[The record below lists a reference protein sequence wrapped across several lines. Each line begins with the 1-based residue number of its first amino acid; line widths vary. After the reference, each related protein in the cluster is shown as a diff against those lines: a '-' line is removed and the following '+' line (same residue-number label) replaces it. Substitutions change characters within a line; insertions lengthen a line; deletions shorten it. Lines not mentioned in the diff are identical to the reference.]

1 MKQNEQAVLARD
13 MIQMIRENA
22 DNSDILEYLDG
33 FAFSLARG
41 LDDSSVVSWDDL
53 ASICD
58 QRYYSLNN
66 NKPVPLNVELLNQC
80 EQSIQKF
87 LPKVRGS

>member
-1 MKQNEQAVLARD
+1 MKQDKQAILARD

-22 DNSDILEYLDG
+22 DNSDVLEYLDS

-41 LDDSSVVSWDDL
+41 LEDSSVVSWDDL
-53 ASICD
+53 ASID

-66 NKPVPLNVELLNQC
+66 NNPMPLNVKLLNQC
-80 EQSIQKF
+80 ERSIQKF
-87 LPKVRGS
+87 LPPQN

>member
-1 MKQNEQAVLARD
+1 MKQYEQAILARD

-22 DNSDILEYLDG
+22 NNSDILEYLDS

-41 LDDSSVVSWDDL
+41 LENSSVVSWDNL

-58 QRYYSLNN
+58 QRYYSML
-66 NKPVPLNVELLNQC
+66 
-80 EQSIQKF
+80 
-87 LPKVRGS
+87 

>member
-1 MKQNEQAVLARD
+1 MKQDKQAILARD

-22 DNSDILEYLDG
+22 NNSDILEYLDS

-41 LDDSSVVSWDDL
+41 LENSSVVSWDNL

-58 QRYYSLNN
+58 QRYYSIL
-66 NKPVPLNVELLNQC
+66 
-80 EQSIQKF
+80 
-87 LPKVRGS
+87 

>member
-1 MKQNEQAVLARD
+1 MKQYKQAILARD

-22 DNSDILEYLDG
+22 NNSDILEYLDS

-41 LDDSSVVSWDDL
+41 LENSSVVSWDNL

-58 QRYYSLNN
+58 QRYYSML
-66 NKPVPLNVELLNQC
+66 
-80 EQSIQKF
+80 
-87 LPKVRGS
+87 

>member
-1 MKQNEQAVLARD
+1 MKQNEQAILARD

-22 DNSDILEYLDG
+22 DNSDVLEYLDS

-41 LDDSSVVSWDDL
+41 LEDSSVVSWDL

-66 NKPVPLNVELLNQC
+66 NNPVPLNVKLLNQC
-80 EQSIQKF
+80 ERSIQKF
-87 LPKVRGS
+87 LPKAHDS

>member
-1 MKQNEQAVLARD
+1 MKQDKQAILARD

-22 DNSDILEYLDG
+22 NNSDILEYLDS

-41 LDDSSVVSWDDL
+41 LENSSVVSWDNL

-58 QRYYSLNN
+58 QWYYSML
-66 NKPVPLNVELLNQC
+66 
-80 EQSIQKF
+80 
-87 LPKVRGS
+87 